1 MKKHYRKE
9 NDCLNCGTILEGK
22 FCHNCGQENLEMKE
36 SFGHMLNHAISDY
49 FHFDYQFFHTLRP
62 LFLKPG
68 HLTNEYLAGRRAQY
82 LHPVKMYIFI
92 SLVFFVLFF
101 QGSKREN
108 DKVKDEKRSEQ
119 KGKTAID
126 KGIYGN
132 LDLTPGQKK
141 ALAEKLKAYVPDTIV
156 KEINADIAK
165 GSPKVKVR
173 ETDNEGGFTFY
184 GDDNVNK
191 FPTYPD
197 YLADQAKLAEKDRDN
212 MLERYLIKKNYDWKS
227 QGKNAKEILTDGF
240 KHNAPKMMFL
250 LLPLFALI
258 LKIAF
263 WKNHKLYVEH
273 IIYAIH
279 LHCYMFLFLTVI
291 ILVNMLL
298 PNSWEVVADIL
309 QAAANIT
316 IIWYIYRS
324 LRVVYNR
331 SRWRTVSK
339 IVGISIM
346 YTFGFALSAFV
357 ILIIT
362 AVTSV

>member
-68 HLTNEYLAGRRAQY
+68 HLTNEYNSGHRAQY

-92 SLVFFVLFF
+92 SLVFFVLAFRGNH
-101 QGSKREN
+101 QVIKEVKETTTTQRVADSVKRATV
-108 DKVKDEKRSEQ
+108 DSIGRKQ
-119 KGKTAID
+119 HLTAE
-126 KGIYGN
+126 
-132 LDLTPGQKK
+132 QKK
-141 ALAEKLKAYVPDTIV
+141 AVADKLKVTPVSENGKIKYNIDYNVGDQIDVLGVKIDRNGTYEEYLKKQEKLPPAERNNVIQRY
-156 KEINADIAK
+156 IAHK
-165 GSPKVKVR
+165 SYDWAGQGKDAQKMFTEGLQHNSPKV
-173 ETDNEGGFTFY
+173 
-184 GDDNVNK
+184 
-191 FPTYPD
+191 
-197 YLADQAKLAEKDRDN
+197 
-212 MLERYLIKKNYDWKS
+212 
-227 QGKNAKEILTDGF
+227 
-240 KHNAPKMMFL
+240 MFL
-250 LLPLFALI
+250 ILPLFALI

-263 WKNHKLYVEH
+263 SRNHKFYVEH

-279 LHCYMFLFLTVI
+279 LHCFIFLFLIAVI
-291 ILVNMLL
+291 IINMVLPHSWHSVSDWLQLLATLV
-298 PNSWEVVADIL
+298 V
-309 QAAANIT
+309 
-316 IIWYIYRS
+316 IWYIYRS

-339 IVGISIM
+339 MLGISLM
-346 YTFGFALSAFV
+346 YMLVFSLSFFV

-362 AVTSV
+362 AVTTV